1 MRCEKPSATML
12 AYILEHFDDDD
23 NDKEEDDEEIL
34 DWLLCR

>member
-12 AYILEHFDDDD
+12 AYILEHFDDD